1 MTETNDIRQRI
12 SEDVRQRISE
22 DVRQRISEDVRQR
35 AVFRET
41 RHRYFEETEKRH
53 EMLFAP
59 YNVNFPVFRVLSYLL
74 LNPDN
79 MTPSQIADDLM
90 ILRQSMTNILDSLE
104 KRDLVCREIDP
115 ADRRRIRVKL
125 LPAGE
130 ALSAELLHL
139 EDSYLVKMGKYISDE
154 ERQAFRVLDRKMYE
168 AKVSALS
175 DILRERE
182 A

>member
-1 MTETNDIRQRI
+1 MTETNDI
-12 SEDVRQRISE
+12 
-22 DVRQRISEDVRQR
+22 RQRISEDVRQR

-90 ILRQSMTNILDSLE
+90 ILRQSMTSILDGLE
-104 KRDLVCREIDP
+104 KRGMLSREIDP
-115 ADRRRIRVKL
+115 NDRRRIRVHLLPEGEKLAEKL
-125 LPAGE
+125 L
-130 ALSAELLHL
+130 LL
-139 EDSYLVKMGKYISDE
+139 EDSYIVKMGKYISDE
-154 ERQAFRVLDRKMYE
+154 ERQAYRDLEEKMYD
-168 AKVSALS
+168 AKVAALS
-175 DILRERE
+175 DVLRERE
-182 A
+182 DGE